1 VAALQAA
8 LGDHARDIPVTVPKA
23 GIGRACSGA
32 AALDVA
38 AAVLAL
44 RDGLVPPTPGAADL
58 AHDID
63 LVSGVARRKPLRHV
77 LCLARGFGGFA
88 SALVVS
94 GVEGA

>member
-1 VAALQAA
+1 
-8 LGDHARDIPVTVPKA
+8 VPKA

-32 AALDVA
+32 APLDVA
-38 AAVLAL
+38 TAVLAL
-44 RDGLVPPTPGAADL
+44 RDGLVPPTPGPLDL

-63 LVSGVARRKPLRHV
+63 LVTGAARRKPMRHI

-94 GVEGA
+94 SAEGG

>member
-1 VAALQAA
+1 
-8 LGDHARDIPVTVPKA
+8 VPKA

-32 AALDVA
+32 APLDVA
-38 AAVLAL
+38 TAVLAL
-44 RDGLVPPTPGAADL
+44 RDGLVPPTPGPPDL

-63 LVSGVARRKPLRHV
+63 LVTGAARRKPLRHI

-94 GVEGA
+94 SAESSG